1 MWNIVPVFNSPQACL
16 RIVNSTNVT
25 LLKEKVAC
33 VTVVHHLDITMLPEE
48 GKYQGLVIVDDAVS
62 ARSCIFLNIYMQL
75 LLIV

>member
-1 MWNIVPVFNSPQACL
+1 MWNIVPVFNSPQARL

-25 LLKEKVAC
+25 LLKEKVAS
-33 VTVVHHLDITMLPEE
+33 VTVFHHLDLTMLPEE

>member
-1 MWNIVPVFNSPQACL
+1 MWNIVPVFNSPQARL